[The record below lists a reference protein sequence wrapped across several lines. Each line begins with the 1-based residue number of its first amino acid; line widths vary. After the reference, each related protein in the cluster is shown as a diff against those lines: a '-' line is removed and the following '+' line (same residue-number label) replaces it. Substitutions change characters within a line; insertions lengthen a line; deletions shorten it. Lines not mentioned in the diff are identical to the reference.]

1 MILLHK
7 MIELI
12 CMKKFLKIILVA
24 ILLVLGTYAYITFT
38 TQNEI
43 EPVVNPE
50 PTVSNTKIDEQGS
63 YTSKEDVSLYLI
75 TYGHLPNNFV
85 TKKKAREMGWKS
97 NKGNLQ
103 KVCKGCSIGGDVF
116 TNSQKVLPVKKG
128 RVYYECD
135 INYNGGYRGK
145 ERLIFSNDGLIYYT
159 DDHYSSFELLYGE
172 E

>member
-1 MILLHK
+1 
-7 MIELI
+7 
-12 CMKKFLKIILVA
+12 MKKLLKILFIS
-24 ILLVLGTYAYITFT
+24 LLITIGVYAFISFT
-38 TQNEI
+38 SQNEY

-50 PTVSNTKIDEQGS
+50 PTVSRIDEQDS
-63 YTSKEDVSLYLI
+63 YTSKEDVSLYII

-97 NKGNLQ
+97 TKGNLQ

-116 TNSQKVLPVKKG
+116 TNSQKVLPTKKG

-159 DDHYSSFELLYGE
+159 DDHYSSFKLLYGE

>member
-1 MILLHK
+1 
-7 MIELI
+7 
-12 CMKKFLKIILVA
+12 MKKLLKILFIS
-24 ILLVLGTYAYITFT
+24 LLITIGVYACISFT
-38 TQNEI
+38 SQNEY

-50 PTVSNTKIDEQGS
+50 PTVSRIDEQGS
-63 YTSKEDVSLYLI
+63 YTSKEDVSLYII

-97 NKGNLQ
+97 TKGNLQ

-116 TNSQKVLPVKKG
+116 TNSQKVLPTKKG

-159 DDHYSSFELLYGE
+159 DDHYSSFKLLYGE

>member
-1 MILLHK
+1 
-7 MIELI
+7 
-12 CMKKFLKIILVA
+12 MKKLLKILFIS
-24 ILLVLGTYAYITFT
+24 LLITIGVYAFISFT
-38 TQNEI
+38 SQNEY

-50 PTVSNTKIDEQGS
+50 PTVSRIDEQGS
-63 YTSKEDVSLYLI
+63 YTSKEDVSLYII

-97 NKGNLQ
+97 TKGNLQ

-116 TNSQKVLPVKKG
+116 TNSQKVLPTKKG

-159 DDHYSSFELLYGE
+159 DDHYSSFKLLYGE

>member
-1 MILLHK
+1 
-7 MIELI
+7 
-12 CMKKFLKIILVA
+12 MKKLLKILFIS
-24 ILLVLGTYAYITFT
+24 LLITIGVYAFISFT
-38 TQNEI
+38 SQNEY

-50 PTVSNTKIDEQGS
+50 PIASKIDEQGS
-63 YTSKEDVSLYLI
+63 YTSKEDVSLYII

-103 KVCKGCSIGGDVF
+103 KVCKGCSIGGDIF

-135 INYNGGYRGK
+135 INYDGGYRGK

>member
-1 MILLHK
+1 MKKLLKILFIILL
-7 MIELI
+7 ITI
-12 CMKKFLKIILVA
+12 GV
-24 ILLVLGTYAYITFT
+24 YAFISFT
-38 TQNEI
+38 SQNEY

-50 PTVSNTKIDEQGS
+50 PTVSRIDEQGS
-63 YTSKEDVSLYLI
+63 YTSKEDVSLYII

-116 TNSQKVLPVKKG
+116 TNSQKVLPTKKG